1 MGTRKMM
8 LASGEHAEADIDVD
22 LPVDIDDDE
31 LNRVVLQLGRLVRT
45 ASLEFSLRVGALV
58 IHHFYCGDTDAWR
71 ARGPKITS
79 FRRLAAHPGLPM
91 SPGALYRCVAI
102 FELCDRLSAPSRWRN
117 LGASHLRA
125 VLSVDVATQE
135 RLLAAANAER
145 WTVRILQ
152 SEVNRNRDAHS
163 NQKGGRRSQPPVV
176 KMLRSIGRSLN
187 EHSDWVNTHVEL
199 DDAQV
204 DELCHVLDAA
214 CRRLEEIREAMR
226 AKAAHVSRL
235 NDSGHESQ
243 IGLPS

>member
-1 MGTRKMM
+1 M
-8 LASGEHAEADIDVD
+8 LASVEGPGADIDVE
-22 LPVDIDDDE
+22 LSTDIEDDE

-58 IHHFYCGDTDAWR
+58 IHHFYSGDTDAWR

-102 FELCDRLSAPSRWRN
+102 FELCDRLSAPTRWRN

-152 SEVNRNRDAHS
+152 SEVNRNKSARLTK
-163 NQKGGRRSQPPVV
+163 KGGRRSQPPVV

-187 EHSDWVNTHVEL
+187 ERNDWANEL

-204 DELCHVLDAA
+204 DEVCLVLDTA

-226 AKAAHVSRL
+226 SKAQHGVISRPGEAML
-235 NDSGHESQ
+235 ESRMA
-243 IGLPS
+243 LPIH